1 VPQGKVTQNG
11 AQVGHGLLEILP
23 GLSAFVVG
31 KCTIRTMYTGELMN
45 LGQQLADRRIELDG
59 LYRISG

>member
-1 VPQGKVTQNG
+1 
-11 AQVGHGLLEILP
+11 
-23 GLSAFVVG
+23 
-31 KCTIRTMYTGELMN
+31 MYTGELMN